1 MAEAAQKRRKDF
13 HRSGVRAG
21 PRLLRH
27 RSKIRVGTKDRAV
40 WGVLGPFS
48 FAQSLN
54 PPKTALMTWGTQQM
68 QFSSCTTE
76 VAAAGTFTALPERE
90 GERLVWDIAQLTAP
104 VGLESHSEE

>member
-54 PPKTALMTWGTQQM
+54 PPQDSTDDLGDTANAIFLLHYRGG
-68 QFSSCTTE
+68 SSWNIYCPTRKRRGE
-76 VAAAGTFTALPERE
+76 AG
-90 GERLVWDIAQLTAP
+90 
-104 VGLESHSEE
+104 VGHSSAHSTCGS